1 MRLETAPTGSPIAK
15 GTPMHPTS
23 TPRFRLLV
31 PGVAIAALLAT
42 LALALPR
49 ASADAAAPASL
60 ARHDGHG
67 GAVATTHLPH
77 TAAQLALH
85 DQMRRLWEDHITWTR
100 LAIVT
105 FADGSAG
112 FSPTAG
118 RLLENQDDIGDAIK
132 PYYGDAA
139 GERLTALLRDHI
151 TIAVDVLK
159 AAKAGD
165 TGAFAS
171 AKARWYA
178 NADDITD
185 LLASANPR
193 FWPQSMMR
201 ADMREHLDQTLAEA
215 AHELGGDYA
224 ASIADYEQVHTHILA
239 MADLLSSGIIRQLP
253 GRVG

>member
-1 MRLETAPTGSPIAK
+1 
-15 GTPMHPTS
+15 MHPTT

-31 PGVAIAALLAT
+31 PGVATAALLAM
-42 LALALPR
+42 LALAVPR
-49 ASADAAAPASL
+49 ASADVAVPASL

-67 GAVATTHLPH
+67 GAVATTRLPH
-77 TAAQLALH
+77 TAARLALH

-112 FSPTAG
+112 FPTTAAS
-118 RLLENQDDIGDAIK
+118 LLENQDDIGDAIK

-139 GERLTALLRDHI
+139 GKQLTALLRDHI
-151 TIAVDVLK
+151 TLAVELLK

-171 AKARWYA
+171 ARARWYA
-178 NADDITD
+178 NANVIADF
-185 LLASANPR
+185 LAAANPR
-193 FWPQSMMR
+193 SWPQDAMR

-224 ASIADYEQVHTHILA
+224 ASVADYEQVHTHILA
-239 MADLLSSGIIRQLP
+239 MADLLSSGIIRQFP

>member
-1 MRLETAPTGSPIAK
+1 MSS
-15 GTPMHPTS
+15 TS
-23 TPRFRLLV
+23 TTSRLRLLV
-31 PGVAIAALLAT
+31 PGAAVAALLAV

-49 ASADAAAPASL
+49 AGAAAL
-60 ARHDGHG
+60 AAPSAVPHRDGHG
-67 GAVATTHLPH
+67 GGVATVRLPH

-85 DQMRRLWEDHITWTR
+85 DEMRRLWEDHITWTR

-112 FSPTAG
+112 FSPTAA
-118 RLLENQDDIGDAIK
+118 RLLKNQDDIGDAIK
-132 PYYGDAA
+132 PFYGDAA
-139 GERLTALLRDHI
+139 GDQLTALLRDHI
-151 TIAVDVLK
+151 TIAVEVLE
-159 AAKAGD
+159 AAKAHD
-165 TGAFAS
+165 ATAFAS
-171 AKARWYA
+171 AKARWYV
-178 NADDITD
+178 NADDIAD

-239 MADLLSSGIIRQLP
+239 MADLLSSGIIRQMR